1 MEMNTRIQVEHG
13 VTEMVTGTDL
23 IIEQIRVAMG
33 EPLSFTQEDIELKG
47 HAIECRIN
55 AEIPSMNFMPSPG
68 VVTHIHLPAGNGVRV
83 DSGLYAGYRIPS
95 EYDSMI
101 AKVIVHAP
109 DREAALRK
117 MSAALDEMVI
127 LGVETNLDFQ
137 YQIIHHPV
145 FVEGKADTGFIENI
159 MHIK

>member
-1 MEMNTRIQVEHG
+1 
-13 VTEMVTGTDL
+13 
-23 IIEQIRVAMG
+23 
-33 EPLSFTQEDIELKG
+33 
-47 HAIECRIN
+47 
-55 AEIPSMNFMPSPG
+55 MPSPG
-68 VVTHIHLPAGNGVRV
+68 VVTHMHLPAGNGVRV

-95 EYDSMI
+95 EYDSMS
-101 AKVIVHAP
+101 AKLIVHGP
-109 DREAALRK
+109 EREAALRK

>member
-1 MEMNTRIQVEHG
+1 
-13 VTEMVTGTDL
+13 
-23 IIEQIRVAMG
+23 
-33 EPLSFTQEDIELKG
+33 
-47 HAIECRIN
+47 
-55 AEIPSMNFMPSPG
+55 
-68 VVTHIHLPAGNGVRV
+68 
-83 DSGLYAGYRIPS
+83 
-95 EYDSMI
+95 MI